1 MRAAP
6 LRDEA
11 ARLRIRT
18 ELDRLL
24 ELAREQ
30 GRQDDP
36 RFRQRLAWCY
46 SQVEIMRYLGYRT
59 LTRFLRGS
67 QPGPESSIFKIF
79 WSEYHQAA
87 TELAADV
94 MGPHALVPSGRPR
107 TTAFQTDDPGAPNST
122 ASWVGTFLG
131 ARAETIYAGSS
142 QIQRCRSVKRTPS
155 GSTSGCLAASCSAM
169 SSGSSHV
176 SAIVLT
182 APRGGAARAPRS
194 ASGP

>member
-1 MRAAP
+1 
-6 LRDEA
+6 
-11 ARLRIRT
+11 
-18 ELDRLL
+18 
-24 ELAREQ
+24 
-30 GRQDDP
+30 
-36 RFRQRLAWCY
+36 
-46 SQVEIMRYLGYRT
+46 MRYLGYRT

-94 MGPHALVPSGRPR
+94 MGLHALVPSGRPR

-142 QIQRCRSVKRTPS
+142 QIQRNIL
-155 GSTSGCLAASCSAM
+155 GEM
-169 SSGSSHV
+169 
-176 SAIVLT
+176 VLGLPKEPRADGGPWNET
-182 APRGGAARAPRS
+182 ARG
-194 ASGP
+194 